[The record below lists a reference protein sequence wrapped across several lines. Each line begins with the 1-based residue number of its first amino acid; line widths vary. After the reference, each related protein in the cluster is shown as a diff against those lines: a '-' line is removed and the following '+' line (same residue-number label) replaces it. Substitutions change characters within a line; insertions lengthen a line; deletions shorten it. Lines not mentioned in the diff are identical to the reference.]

1 MLGTKEGRKLTK
13 YVHDYVVYDLET
25 TGISSDNDSIVEIGA
40 VRVRDGQVVDEYK
53 TFVNPECHIPAEVSN
68 INGIN
73 DDMVKDAPIMADVLP
88 DFMDFI
94 GNDILVGHNIRYF
107 DNRFIN
113 RYAKELYG
121 KVMSN
126 DFVDTLL
133 LSRDLFPDM
142 KSHKL
147 GTMIDYYK
155 VEWLTAHRALDDAK
169 MNQQVY
175 ECLGKDL
182 EEKGIDTSRIK
193 ICPKCGES
201 MHKRNGKYGEF
212 WGCSGYPDC
221 RYTENV

>member
-1 MLGTKEGRKLTK
+1 MIGINEGRKLTK

-25 TGISSDNDSIVEIGA
+25 TGVSTENDRIVEIGA
-40 VRVRDGQVVDEYK
+40 VRVRDGQVVDEFE
-53 TFVNPECHIPAEVSN
+53 TFVNPECHIPEVASN
-68 INGIN
+68 VSGIT
-73 DDMVKDAPIMADVLP
+73 DDMVKNAPTISQVLP

-94 GNDILVGHNIRYF
+94 EDDILVGHNIRIF
-107 DNRFIN
+107 DNRFIS
-113 RYAKELYG
+113 RAMKDMYG
-121 KVMSN
+121 KVLAN
-126 DFVDTLL
+126 DYIDTLI

-142 KSHKL
+142 RSHKL
-147 GTMIDYYK
+147 GTMIEYYGIRL
-155 VEWLTAHRALDDAK
+155 LTAHRALDDAK

-201 MHKRNGKYGEF
+201 MRKRNGKYGEF
-212 WGCSGYPDC
+212 WGCSGYPNC

>member
-13 YVHDYVVYDLET
+13 YFHDYVVYDLET
-25 TGISSDNDSIVEIGA
+25 TGISTAHDRIVEIGA
-40 VRVRDGQVVDEYK
+40 VRVRDGQIVDEFE
-53 TFVNPECHIPAEVSN
+53 TFVNPECPIPAAASAVS
-68 INGIN
+68 GIT
-73 DDMVKDAPIMADVLP
+73 DDMVKDAPVMEDVLP
-88 DFMDFI
+88 GFMDFI
-94 GNDILVGHNIRYF
+94 GNDIMVGHNIRSF

-113 RYAKELYG
+113 RYAREFYG
-121 KVMSN
+121 KVPEN

-133 LSRDLFPDM
+133 LSRELFPDM

-147 GTMIDYYK
+147 TAMIEYYG
-155 VEWLTAHRALDDAK
+155 VELLTAHRALDDAK

-193 ICPKCGES
+193 ICPRCGES
-201 MHKRNGKYGEF
+201 MQKRNGKYGVF
-212 WGCSGYPDC
+212 WGCSGYPTC